1 MNLVLLATTLL
12 TAAHAQASAAVLTP
26 CKITGLE
33 RPARCGTITV
43 PETRGTSD
51 GRSIALRTIVVPA
64 VKRVHDDPIVFV
76 AGGPGQGAAELAGFV
91 VQLLQGLDEGRDV
104 VLVDQRGTGGSNP
117 LTCAGGF
124 DLISLSRRKDLVAC
138 AEDLRRRVNLN
149 AYGTDDAVQDLEH
162 VRAVLGYERID
173 LVAASYGTR
182 PALEYMRRHPDR
194 VNTAILRAI
203 APPGFNIIAEGSIN
217 AEAALLRV
225 LDDCRLDPACAAAAG
240 DVHAHL
246 RAVRDKVAATPAGVT
261 TPLPNGKVVVL
272 TDSLVAQVLYA
283 LLLNADTRQQLPLLL
298 KRAATE
304 GLAIFAPL
312 ASTIAEQIYGGVSF
326 GMYMSVVC
334 REDAPRT
341 TERQR
346 RQMLSVADS
355 GAMLLEACALWP
367 VSPQPAPPPLASD
380 VPTLLLSGVVDPA
393 TPASTGD
400 EAARHSLRARH
411 VILPATAHMPM
422 FPACGIGSLREFLT
436 TRAPEGVNLSCA
448 GDAKLKPFVPAGV
461 R

>member
-1 MNLVLLATTLL
+1 VNLVLLVTTLL
-12 TAAHAQASAAVLTP
+12 TAAHAQASADVLKP
-26 CKITGLE
+26 CTVPGLA

-43 PETRGTSD
+43 PETRGASD
-51 GRSIALRTIVVPA
+51 GRSISLRTVVVPA
-64 VKRVHDDPIVFV
+64 APRLHDDPIVFV
-76 AGGPGQGAAELAGFV
+76 AGGPGQGAAGLASFIL
-91 VQLLQGLDEGRDV
+91 QLLQGLDEGRDV
-104 VLVDQRGTGGSNP
+104 VLVDQRGTGRSNP

-124 DLISLSRRKDLVAC
+124 DLLSASRRKELVAC
-138 AEDLRRRVNLN
+138 AEALRRRANLN
-149 AYGTDDAVQDLEH
+149 AYGTDDAVQDLEQAR
-162 VRAVLGYERID
+162 VALGYERIH

-182 PALEYMRRHPDR
+182 PALEYMRRYPAR
-194 VNTAILRAI
+194 VNTAILRAV
-203 APPGFNIIAEGSIN
+203 APPGFNIVAEGSIN
-217 AEAALLRV
+217 AEAALRRV
-225 LDDCRLDPACAAAAG
+225 LDDCRLDPACAVAAG

-246 RAVRDKVAATPAGVT
+246 QAVREKAAASPTGVAVT
-261 TPLPNGKVVVL
+261 LPNSTAVVL

-283 LLLNADTRQQLPLLL
+283 LLLTADTRQQLPLLL
-298 KRAATE
+298 KRAATD

-326 GMYMSVVC
+326 GMYLSVVC

-355 GAMLLEACALWP
+355 GAMLLEACAVWP
-367 VSPQPAPPPLASD
+367 VTPQPAPPPLTSD
-380 VPTLLLSGVVDPA
+380 VPTILLSGVVDPA

-400 EAARHSLRARH
+400 EAARHLSRARH
-411 VILPATAHMPM
+411 VVLPATAHTPM

-448 GDAKLKPFVPAGV
+448 GDAKLKPFVP
-461 R
+461 RL